1 MAGPIKTTRC
11 SICTHDDRARIE
23 LLLARG
29 ASRRRIGERF
39 HCSPDAVWRHWRKGH
54 VPEHVKSQLAIRALR
69 PGETLDKLVQDESIG
84 LLENLQRI
92 RATLYASFDAAAE
105 VGDRQAVALL
115 AARLHENLRLAATS
129 TGELQKNSPTS
140 VTNIVLS
147 PAYLDLRAALLRALR
162 PYPDAARAV
171 VAAFHRAEAGLARP
185 VSEAKA
191 IAHAT

>member
-11 SICTHDDRARIE
+11 SICKHDDRARIE
-23 LLLARG
+23 LLSARG
-29 ASRRRIGERF
+29 ASRRHIGERF
-39 HCSPDAVWRHWRKGH
+39 NCSPDAVWRHWRNGH
-54 VPEHVKSQLAIRALR
+54 VPEHVKSQLAIHALK
-69 PGETLDKLVQDESIG
+69 PGETLEKLVQDESIG

-92 RATLYASFDAAAE
+92 RGTLYASFDSAAE
-105 VGDRQAVALL
+105 VGDRQAVSLI

-171 VAAFHRAEAGLARP
+171 VAAFHRAEAGLAGP
-185 VSEAKA
+185 VIEAKA

>member
-1 MAGPIKTTRC
+1 MVRSIKGTRC
-11 SICTHDDRARIE
+11 SICKHDDRARIE

-29 ASRRRIGERF
+29 ASRRHIGERF
-39 HCSPDAVWRHWRKGH
+39 HCSPDAVWRHWRNGH
-54 VPEHVKSQLAIRALR
+54 VAEYVKSQLAIQALK
-69 PGETLDKLVQDESIG
+69 PGETLEKLVQDESIG

-105 VGDRQAVALL
+105 VGDRQAVSLL

-147 PAYLDLRAALLRALR
+147 PAYLDLRAALLGALR
-162 PYPDAARAV
+162 PFPDAVRAV
-171 VAAFHRAEAGLARP
+171 VAAFQRAEVGLSGSVIEPR
-185 VSEAKA
+185 A
-191 IAHAT
+191 IEHAC